1 MWLVSLNTAMKSFQ
15 FEGFYTKLQ
24 TGPESNV
31 LLLCLQNHRI
41 FRGVGF
47 PHLCMYC
54 PQQQTQVSKVLRW
67 VNRQAKER
75 VVDEW
80 VGGWMDGWMDGWN
93 DEKMDKQL
101 DGWVDRW
108 IE

>member
-54 PQQQTQVSKVLRW
+54 PQQQTQVSKVLKW

-75 VVDEW
+75 VDEW
-80 VGGWMDGWMDGWN
+80 VDGWMKRWTNSWTDGWI
-93 DEKMDKQL
+93 
-101 DGWVDRW
+101 DG
-108 IE
+108 